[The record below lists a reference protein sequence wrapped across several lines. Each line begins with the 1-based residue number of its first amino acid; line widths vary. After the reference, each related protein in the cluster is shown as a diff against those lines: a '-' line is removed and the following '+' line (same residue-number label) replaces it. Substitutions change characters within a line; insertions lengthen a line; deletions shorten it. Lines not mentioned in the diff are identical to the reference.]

1 MLKNENKNMLNFL
14 ELEFMLRNIH
24 FNDWYDNQYSEESK
38 FNQLLKKYK
47 LYKPR
52 TYIR

>member
-24 FNDWYDNQYSEESK
+24 LMIGTITSTQ
-38 FNQLLKKYK
+38 
-47 LYKPR
+47 
-52 TYIR
+52 